1 MKTAKEPK
9 YISQEDILKAK
20 VLGHLPEGVVTKVA
34 KKILKDVENFK
45 DEQYDEDFDGL
56 AWCKDLVRVL
66 IEKNDRSLKFI
77 VGRWYPHN
85 IDYAAIYLP
94 PEGDEDPFPYPL
106 CQEVWSDWRLDPE
119 RLDGV
124 TCELCNTLNQV
135 ILDFY
140 GIEKHEPR
148 KFTKS
153 EAKAEIKEID
163 RKVKKLEGRIG
174 RLKKKREWLASG
186 EGIKK

>member
-1 MKTAKEPK
+1 MKVKNK

-20 VLGHLPEGVVTKVA
+20 TLGYLPESVVTKSA
-34 KKILKDVENFK
+34 KKILKDVKNLC
-45 DEQYDEDFDGL
+45 DERYGEYFDGL

-66 IEKNDRSLKFI
+66 IEKNDKSLKFI

-85 IDYAAIYLP
+85 TDYAAIYLP

-106 CQEVWSDWRLDPE
+106 CQEDWSDWRLNPE
-119 RLDGV
+119 RWDGG
-124 TCELCNTLNQV
+124 TYELCNTLNQV

-148 KFTKS
+148 KLTKS
-153 EAKAEIKEID
+153 EAKAKIKEID
-163 RKVKKLEGRIG
+163 LKVKELEGKIG